1 MNSAQ
6 AGKILER
13 GLGRGKNFARLLSR
27 KAGLGW
33 DIARAKRG
41 RTKSNICV
49 RILFKKGSRF
59 VQ

>member
-27 KAGLGW
+27 KAGLGVG
-33 DIARAKRG
+33 KRF
-41 RTKSNICV
+41 RNPALYAFSKTT
-49 RILFKKGSRF
+49 
-59 VQ
+59 